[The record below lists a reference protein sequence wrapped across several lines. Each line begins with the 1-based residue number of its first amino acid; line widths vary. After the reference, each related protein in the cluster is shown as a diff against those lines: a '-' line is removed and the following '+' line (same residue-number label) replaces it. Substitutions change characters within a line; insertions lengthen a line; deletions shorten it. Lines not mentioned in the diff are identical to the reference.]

1 MSTFFPNTRQKYF
14 CYYSP
19 CSMLYL
25 VFIIIAQ
32 VINNNIGM
40 VINIINRNVDFL
52 GCFFLYSRY
61 SANLLLRI
69 SLFLFLNINI
79 AIIRPI
85 SIPKGR
91 NGKVGILY
99 KPIALGNII
108 SPFMNNAIKK
118 VIDVD
123 APHKGYP
130 MS

>member
-1 MSTFFPNTRQKYF
+1 
-14 CYYSP
+14 
-19 CSMLYL
+19 MLYL

-99 KPIALGNII
+99 KPIVLGNII

-118 VIDVD
+118 VVDTD
-123 APHKGYP
+123 APNKGYP

>member
-1 MSTFFPNTRQKYF
+1 
-14 CYYSP
+14 
-19 CSMLYL
+19 MLYL
-25 VFIIIAQ
+25 VFAIITSI
-32 VINNNIGM
+32 INSNIGM
-40 VINIINRNVDFL
+40 TINIINRNVDFL

-61 SANLLLRI
+61 FANRLLRI

-118 VIDVD
+118 VVNVD
-123 APHKGYP
+123 APSKGYP